1 MMNLAIIGV
10 AMVTIAVIGGIL
22 FVKRHTEQSQT
33 QVKMV
38 LFGLYFW
45 GLIFV
50 QIIILALAN
59 ALNQK
64 FHFFQ

>member
-1 MMNLAIIGV
+1 MNLAIIGV
-10 AMVTIAVIGGIL
+10 GMVVIAAVGGIF
-22 FVKRHTEQSQT
+22 FVKRHTEQTQK

-45 GLIFV
+45 GLVFA
-50 QIIILALAN
+50 QIIVSALVY

-64 FHFFQ
+64 YHFF

>member
-1 MMNLAIIGV
+1 MNIAIIGV
-10 AMVTIAVIGGIL
+10 VMVLVAALGGIL
-22 FVKRHTEQSQT
+22 FVRRHTEQSQT

-45 GLIFV
+45 GIIFA
-50 QIIILALAN
+50 QIIILALAY

-64 FHFFQ
+64 FHFF

>member
-1 MMNLAIIGV
+1 MNIAIIGAV
-10 AMVTIAVIGGIL
+10 MVIIAVIGGIL
-22 FVKRHTEQSQT
+22 FVRRHTEQPQI

-50 QIIILALAN
+50 EIIILALAY

>member
-1 MMNLAIIGV
+1 MNIAIMGV
-10 AMVTIAVIGGIL
+10 VMVLVASIGGVL
-22 FVKRHTEQSQT
+22 FVRRHTEQSQT

-45 GLIFV
+45 GIIFA
-50 QIIILALAN
+50 QIIVLALAY

-64 FHFFQ
+64 YHFF

>member
-1 MMNLAIIGV
+1 MNIAIIGV
-10 AMVTIAVIGGIL
+10 VMVIVAALGGIL
-22 FVKRHTEQSQT
+22 FVRRHIEQSQT

-45 GLIFV
+45 GIIFAE
-50 QIIILALAN
+50 IIVLALAY

-64 FHFFQ
+64 FHFF

>member
-1 MMNLAIIGV
+1 MNIAIMGVVMVLVASIGSV
-10 AMVTIAVIGGIL
+10 L
-22 FVKRHTEQSQT
+22 FVRRHTEQSQT

-45 GLIFV
+45 GLIFA
-50 QIIILALAN
+50 QIIVLALAY

-64 FHFFQ
+64 FHFF

>member
-1 MMNLAIIGV
+1 LTMNIAIIG
-10 AMVTIAVIGGIL
+10 MVMTIVAVIGGIL
-22 FVKRHTEQSQT
+22 FVRRHTEQSQI

-38 LFGLYFW
+38 FFGLYFW

-50 QIIILALAN
+50 EIIILALVY

-64 FHFFQ
+64 FHFL